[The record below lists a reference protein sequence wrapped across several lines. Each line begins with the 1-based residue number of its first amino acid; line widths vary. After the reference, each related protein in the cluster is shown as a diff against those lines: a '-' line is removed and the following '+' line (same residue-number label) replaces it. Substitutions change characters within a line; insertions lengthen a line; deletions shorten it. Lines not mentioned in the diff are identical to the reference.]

1 MYYFETNKELKRE
14 LKRTEDKATNY
25 FNNLVSIKQIIVNAD
40 KTKEHYYVTFEKI
53 KKELEKIALI

>member
-1 MYYFETNKELKRE
+1 MYYFETNKELKRK

-25 FNNLVSIKQIIVNAD
+25 FNNLVSIKQIIANAD
-40 KTKEHYYVTFEKI
+40 KNKEHYYITFEKI

>member
-1 MYYFETNKELKRE
+1 MYYLETNKDLKRK
-14 LKRTEDKATNY
+14 LKRTEDKLENY

-40 KTKEHYYVTFEKI
+40 KTKEHYYITFEKI

>member
-40 KTKEHYYVTFEKI
+40 KTKEHYYITFEKI